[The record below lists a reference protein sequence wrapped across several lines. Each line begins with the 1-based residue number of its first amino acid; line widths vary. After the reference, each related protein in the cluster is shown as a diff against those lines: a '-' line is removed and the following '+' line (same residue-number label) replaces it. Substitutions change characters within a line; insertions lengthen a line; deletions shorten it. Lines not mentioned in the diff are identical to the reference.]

1 MKTAAFVLAA
11 VLGLAGPAVAAD
23 WSMVSPGQEE
33 TVMVDRAS
41 IHQDG
46 PVTKAWVMHSYSEVK
61 TIGDTAFPHR
71 SRVVLYEFQCNLNQL
86 GFAQWSMKSGELG
99 GGATVWADHVNGV
112 SFYQAALDPVSTKL
126 VTAVCG

>member
-1 MKTAAFVLAA
+1 MKTATLVLAA
-11 VLGLAGPAVAAD
+11 VLSFTGSAFATD
-23 WSMVSPGQEE
+23 WSMVSPGKDE

-61 TIGDTAFPHR
+61 TIGDTAFPHK
-71 SRVVLYEFQCNLNQL
+71 SRVVLYEFQCAEEKL
-86 GFAQWSMKSGELG
+86 GLAQWSMKAGEFG
-99 GGATVWADHVNGV
+99 GGNTVWADHVNGV
-112 SFYQAALDPVSTKL
+112 SFYQAALDPVSAKL

>member
-1 MKTAAFVLAA
+1 MKTATLVLAA
-11 VLGLAGPAVAAD
+11 ILSLGGSAFAAD
-23 WSMVSPGQEE
+23 WSMVSPGLDE

-46 PVTKAWVMHSYSEVK
+46 PVTKAWVMHSYSEVR

-71 SRVVLYEFQCNLNQL
+71 SRVALYEFQCAVDKL
-86 GFAQWSMKSGELG
+86 GIAQWSMNAGELG

-112 SFYQAALDPVSTKL
+112 SFYQAALDPVSAKL